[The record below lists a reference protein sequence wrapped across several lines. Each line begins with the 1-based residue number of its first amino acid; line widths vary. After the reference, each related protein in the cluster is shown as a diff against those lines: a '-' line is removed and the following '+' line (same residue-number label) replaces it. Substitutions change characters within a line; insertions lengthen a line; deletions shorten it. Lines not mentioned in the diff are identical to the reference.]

1 MQAGR
6 FVESG
11 TADQV
16 LQSPQHPYTQAL
28 IAAVPEIPA

>member
-1 MQAGR
+1 MQGGH

-11 TADQV
+11 AAEQV

-28 IAAVPEIPA
+28 IAAVPQIPA